1 MWKSSYKVCVK
12 FVFNFNGPTNK
23 HIRNI
28 KPNASIRVAFTYWE
42 TMQIRISSCVVIR
55 NLIIQGKE
63 ISKVI
68 QEKTMFELVIEF
80 YSTENQRYF
89 LKRVSRVI

>member
-1 MWKSSYKVCVK
+1 
-12 FVFNFNGPTNK
+12 
-23 HIRNI
+23 
-28 KPNASIRVAFTYWE
+28 
-42 TMQIRISSCVVIR
+42 MQIRISSCVVIR

-80 YSTENQRYF
+80 YSTENQRYL